1 MRKSPVPQHRG
12 FHLAIYRSHS
22 AGDLTGTEASGADV
36 HVGRSALHDRLHAL
50 HIGLP
55 RTIGASVGVRH
66 LNTERNTLIA
76 KLALSHPLHL
86 LAVRNSL
93 AYIASNR
100 YLSRLRRKMQA
111 LFDKN
116 LKKICQAAIHSQ
128 PSE

>member
-1 MRKSPVPQHRG
+1 MR
-12 FHLAIYRSHS
+12 HS
-22 AGDLTGTEASGADV
+22 AHLVCPSLNRAGNFTGTQTPGTNV
-36 HVGRSALHDRLHAL
+36 HMARRTIDHSLHAL
-50 HIGLP
+50 DIGLP
-55 RTIGASVGVRH
+55 GTIGASVGVGN
-66 LNTERNTLIA
+66 LDTEGHALIA
-76 KLALSHPLHL
+76 ELALCHPLHL

-116 LKKICQAAIHSQ
+116 PKKICQAAIHSQ